1 MDSLTPF
8 VASAVAVAVVVVE
21 DTEIYTDF
29 DYVMPS
35 SSFDT
40 VAAASSYDI
49 AAVVVADA
57 SSYDIVAV
65 VAASPSAAV
74 ATSPTSAF
82 LLVEARKRGRAVQ
95 TDYVDSPRSHR
106 GLCCIRPYA
115 AAAASSRSCLR
126 TTCRALFCRTPQP
139 DATAQKQISML
150 CHFIEQVSSESLWF
164 GASSCCLASSQAPA
178 PTHSLSMDA

>member
-8 VASAVAVAVVVVE
+8 VASVAAAVVVVE
-21 DTEIYTDF
+21 DTEIYIDF

-65 VAASPSAAV
+65 VVVVAASPSAAV
-74 ATSPTSAF
+74 ATSPTSAC
-82 LLVEARKRGRAVQ
+82 LLVETRRRGRAVQ
-95 TDYVDSPRSHR
+95 TDYVDSLHSHR
-106 GLCCIRPYA
+106 GLCCIRPCA
-115 AAAASSRSCLR
+115 AAAASSRSCPR
-126 TTCRALFCRTPQP
+126 TICRASSCRKPQP
-139 DATAQKQISML
+139 DSTTEKQISVL
-150 CHFIEQVSSESLWF
+150 CQNQRW
-164 GASSCCLASSQAPA
+164 Q
-178 PTHSLSMDA
+178 